1 MVTYRLITGTNISA
15 LNPSGMISQI
25 APRPVLLIYGSNEV
39 SLSGGYQQKAA
50 AGDNAELWVIPGA
63 GHGNYSQ
70 VAGEEYEAR
79 VMGFFKAAL
88 KSETE

>member
-1 MVTYRLITGTNISA
+1 MAVMRS
-15 LNPSGMISQI
+15 P
-25 APRPVLLIYGSNEV
+25 
-39 SLSGGYQQKAA
+39 YQAVINKKAA